1 MAKEEVF
8 WTQIDHSFIY
18 AANVYGKPGCTWYL
32 DAGVTMG
39 GRGARKEDT
48 IPLSLL
54 YQGDRP

>member
-32 DAGVTMG
+32 DAGVTMV
-39 GRGARKEDT
+39 GREARKEDT
-48 IPLSLL
+48 IP
-54 YQGDRP
+54 